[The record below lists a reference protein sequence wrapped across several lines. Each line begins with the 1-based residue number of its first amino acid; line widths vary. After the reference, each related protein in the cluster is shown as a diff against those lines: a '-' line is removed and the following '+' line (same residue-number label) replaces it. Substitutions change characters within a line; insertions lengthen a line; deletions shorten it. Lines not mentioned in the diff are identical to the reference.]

1 MSQQDA
7 ARQQANTRNNI
18 RVVSIFT
25 AAAIGLIGVLAILY
39 AWQLPPFTRHSQF
52 TDNAYVRGQTTFISP
67 QVSGYVTAVNVQDF
81 DNVKPGQVLFQ
92 IDDRI
97 YKQRVHQAQATLAM
111 KQAALKNNLQQR
123 KSAEAVIQRNE
134 AALQN
139 ARAQNQKNQADLK
152 RVQDLT
158 ADGSLSI
165 RERDSARASA
175 AQGSADIEQ
184 AKATLEMSRQ
194 DLQSTIVNRDA
205 LAADVASAGA
215 ALELAEI
222 DLNNTRIVAPTAGQL
237 GQISV
242 RLGAY
247 VSAGTHLTSLV
258 PPQHW
263 VIANMKETQ
272 LAQIRIG
279 QPTTFSVDA
288 LNGETFSGTVQSIS
302 PATGVEFSAI
312 SPDNATGNFVKIAQ
326 RIPVRIAVND
336 GQKNSSRL
344 RPGMSVQV
352 AIDTREGAQP

>member
-25 AAAIGLIGVLAILY
+25 AAAIGLIGVLVILY

-81 DNVKPGQVLFQ
+81 AYVKPGQVLFQ

-111 KQAALKNNLQQR
+111 KEAALKNNLQQR

-205 LAADVASAGA
+205 LA
-215 ALELAEI
+215 EI

-279 QPTTFSVDA
+279 QPTTFTVDA

-326 RIPVRIAVND
+326 RIPVRIAVKD

-352 AIDTREGAQP
+352 TIDTREGAQP

>member
-25 AAAIGLIGVLAILY
+25 AAAIGLIGVLVILY

-81 DNVKPGQVLFQ
+81 AYVKPGQVLFQ

-111 KQAALKNNLQQR
+111 KEAALKNNLQQR

-205 LAADVASAGA
+205 LAADVASASA

-222 DLNNTRIVAPTAGQL
+222 DLNNTRIVAPTAG
-237 GQISV
+237 
-242 RLGAY
+242 
-247 VSAGTHLTSLV
+247 SARTD
-258 PPQHW
+258 
-263 VIANMKETQ
+263 
-272 LAQIRIG
+272 IRA
-279 QPTTFSVDA
+279 P
-288 LNGETFSGTVQSIS
+288 
-302 PATGVEFSAI
+302 
-312 SPDNATGNFVKIAQ
+312 
-326 RIPVRIAVND
+326 R
-336 GQKNSSRL
+336 RL
-344 RPGMSVQV
+344 RQRRYPLNL
-352 AIDTREGAQP
+352 AGAAAALGDRQHERDPAGANSYRPARHLYRRCAERRNIQRYRTKHLAGDRR